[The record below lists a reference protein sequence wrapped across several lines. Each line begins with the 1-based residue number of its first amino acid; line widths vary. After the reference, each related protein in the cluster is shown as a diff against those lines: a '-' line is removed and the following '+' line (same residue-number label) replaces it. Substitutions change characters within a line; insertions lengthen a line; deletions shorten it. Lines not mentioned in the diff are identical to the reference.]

1 MGPDWWEASSP
12 SFLLSAHEHLC
23 SRAPP
28 RPHHSQPPQRSVSE
42 PDTSAVAAA
51 AKPKQAKKGSGSAGP
66 PGADLLQH
74 PDAGVRFV
82 AEQLTQAGGHMKM
95 AHLGGVL
102 NRERRDMKA
111 VIGRVRGFV
120 VGLSFSRSGDGSRL
134 RAD

>member
-1 MGPDWWEASSP
+1 MP
-12 SFLLSAHEHLC
+12 
-23 SRAPP
+23 
-28 RPHHSQPPQRSVSE
+28 E
-42 PDTSAVAAA
+42 PDAPAAVAA
-51 AKPKQAKKGSGSAGP
+51 AKPKQVKKGSGSAGP

-82 AEQLTQAGGHMKM
+82 AEQLTQAGGQMKM

-120 VGLSFSRSGDGSRL
+120 VGLSLSPGQGISIL
-134 RAD
+134 RCFVFLTRGVCRERV